1 MIKWCLGM
9 GALFFFGG
17 GSEALVGLGLQ
28 LNTLLIIYPS
38 NGAGFWILSFNLWFV
53 GAALRAGN

>member
-1 MIKWCLGM
+1 MNKWCLGM
-9 GALFFFGG
+9 GAPVFLE

-38 NGAGFWILSFNLWFV
+38 NGAGSWVLSFNLWFV